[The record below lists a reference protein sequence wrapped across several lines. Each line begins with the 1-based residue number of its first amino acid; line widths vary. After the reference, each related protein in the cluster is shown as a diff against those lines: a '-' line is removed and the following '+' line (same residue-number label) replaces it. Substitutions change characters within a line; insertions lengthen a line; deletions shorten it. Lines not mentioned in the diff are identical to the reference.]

1 MAINQFLDSTGAVQR
16 QATLN
21 SSNELVILD
30 SADAEVMDLENHGAD
45 GDHGPAGSDPI
56 PAKGLNS
63 SQLNM
68 ATGSSSGTGAQQ
80 TLAHGLTGTP
90 AIVILTPTAALAA
103 AADAPFRSA
112 ASDATNIYVTA
123 GSGKAYAWAAIV

>member
-1 MAINQFLDSTGAVQR
+1 MAINQFLDAAGAIQR
-16 QATLN
+16 QIKLN
-21 SSNELVILD
+21 GSNEVVILD
-30 SADAEVMDLENHGAD
+30 GADAEVMDLENHGAD

-68 ATGSSSGTGAQQ
+68 ATGSSTGTGAQQ

-90 AIVILTPTAALAA
+90 AFVFPIASAAISAVADIPRESAA
-103 AADAPFRSA
+103 A
-112 ASDATNIYVTA
+112 DATNIYITA
-123 GSGKAYAWAAIV
+123 GSGLAYKWAAIV